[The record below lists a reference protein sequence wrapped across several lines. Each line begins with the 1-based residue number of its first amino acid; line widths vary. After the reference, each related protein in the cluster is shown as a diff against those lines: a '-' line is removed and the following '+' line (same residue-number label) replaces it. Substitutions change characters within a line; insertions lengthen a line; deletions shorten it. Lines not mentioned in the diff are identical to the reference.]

1 MSSPVARPAPRSKA
15 GIRYQDAQRAAL
27 ELFAERGFSRVG
39 MRDLAAHMGIAA
51 GSLYNHIESKEALLF
66 EFIEEFYSALTLGAE
81 QLLRSQPDARSRLH
95 ALLERHLQLHQSMP
109 LHFRLAEYEL
119 CCLPPE
125 PLEQILE
132 LRERY
137 EQHWLQAVAPLCGQT
152 PDAVRRGAVRAIVS
166 LLNQLPAWTQAA
178 CDEPASRLR
187 LQQEMVL
194 GALAGALGMAVHA
207 F

>member
-1 MSSPVARPAPRSKA
+1 MFSPVARPAPRSKA

-39 MRDLAAHMGIAA
+39 MRDPAAHMGIAA

-66 EFIEEFYSALTLGAE
+66 EFIEEFYSA
-81 QLLRSQPDARSRLH
+81 PDAGRRTTAQEPARRQELAR

-137 EQHWLQAVAPLCGQT
+137 EQHWLQAVRCCAARRQT
-152 PDAVRRGAVRAIVS
+152 LSVAARYGPSSRCSTSCRPGPR
-166 LLNQLPAWTQAA
+166 LPATSPPAA
-178 CDEPASRLR
+178 CACSRR
-187 LQQEMVL
+187 WSC
-194 GALAGALGMAVHA
+194 ALAGALGMAVHT